1 METHSASQI
10 IHYAKGRF
18 RRGELFKDLQV
29 LVGDYA
35 AIPPGHVSYGGILNV
50 LCDVALPFLF
60 ASHNPQHYLSAIL
73 MRLGG
78 TSVSGHLTDLVVLEL
93 LSILKLIRVKD
104 GDQTLV
110 MLAEPN
116 PDLLPLAD

>member
-1 METHSASQI
+1 MDSHSASQI

-18 RRGELFKDLQV
+18 HRGELFKDLQI

-35 AIPPGHVSYGGILNV
+35 AIPPGHVSYGDILNV

-60 ASHNPQHYLSAIL
+60 TGPSPQRHLSEIL
-73 MRLGG
+73 MKLGG
-78 TSVSGHLTDLVVLEL
+78 TSVSGHLTDLVALEL

-104 GDQTLV
+104 GDRTLV
-110 MLAEPN
+110 ALAEPN
-116 PDLLPLAD
+116 PDLLPLVD